1 MPRSALEYDLKTYT
15 VPVGGGLPAMAVC
28 QVTHFYWSTAIA
40 GKPAPTFDLGWLMDP
55 FNNQTFLRS
64 NYERNQPSR
73 WNSQEY
79 LPLALVSFTL
89 ETTES
94 LV

>member
-1 MPRSALEYDLKTYT
+1 MPRSASEYDLKTYT
-15 VPVGGGLPAMAVC
+15 
-28 QVTHFYWSTAIA
+28 
-40 GKPAPTFDLGWLMDP
+40 APTFDLGWLMDP
-55 FNNQTFLRS
+55 FNNQAFLRS